1 MVSMMVIG
9 QGELQLLPGVR
20 ARDARLVGMDASPK
34 PERSDHLRH
43 HRLVAVLADAHLD
56 LVGEIDALDL
66 LQEAVNEMLTG
77 LLALGDDVD
86 PGILLDLHREHGRV
100 TLGASKLVAL
110 RLPGR
115 PEHVGFGEPF
125 RLRQGA
131 GDRGWK
137 QHGGPPGGL

>member
-1 MVSMMVIG
+1 MPISTLL
-9 QGELQLLPGVR
+9 GEV
-20 ARDARLVGMDASPK
+20 
-34 PERSDHLRH
+34 
-43 HRLVAVLADAHLD
+43 
-56 LVGEIDALDL
+56 DALDL
-66 LQEAVNEMLTG
+66 LQETVDEMLPG

-86 PGILLDLHREHGRV
+86 PGILLDLDGKHRRIA
-100 TLGASKLVAL
+100 LGADELFAL

-137 QHGGPPGGL
+137 QHGGPLGGL